1 MLDLGHERGLLRA
14 CWVVTSVVADSPFS
28 PWAPGGLL
36 EDIWGYPFLPQ
47 RSAAEYVLLWSHFSN
62 RDIGTKM
69 YSLGC
74 LGSGGVDEG
83 QALNGSIAWGP
94 SVLPSLFFPFLESE
108 V

>member
-1 MLDLGHERGLLRA
+1 MWWQTAL
-14 CWVVTSVVADSPFS
+14 SV
-28 PWAPGGLL
+28 PGPL
-36 EDIWGYPFLPQ
+36 EDCWRTFGVIPFLPQ
-47 RSAAEYVLLWSHFSN
+47 RSAAESVLLWSHFSN

-94 SVLPSLFFPFLESE
+94 SVFPSLFFPFLESE
-108 V
+108 VLSHLSLAR